1 MSKTLDNIGI
11 FIRQINTAAI
21 ADVAVNNCNL
31 LMVSVVK
38 GQSVDIFMDRGK
50 HCQSNTGLDKLITKF
65 CGVDSQAA
73 KVIDQ

>member
-1 MSKTLDNIGI
+1 
-11 FIRQINTAAI
+11 
-21 ADVAVNNCNL
+21 
-31 LMVSVVK
+31 MVSVVK

-50 HCQSNTGLDKLITKF
+50 HRQSNTGLDKLITKF